1 MISLPPPV
9 LLLSSQPQDQKKKLP
24 RTLRKSLSTANYYY
38 SPSLKSTQ
46 HFPSSSRLRII
57 SSSSS
62 SRLML
67 EPNPMMKPPILQQ
80 AETTLLPFCY
90 RLSSPLPPPP
100 SPARP
105 RPRLE
110 FSREFFKRCPPALR
124 LISPAFFWSLKSSK
138 LSSKTTD
145 QETAKFEYVAS
156 RVLDLMMCVKCR
168 LHWAANRRL
177 GDPQNGPESV
187 AQWLCCCYYCCCKR
201 LKF

>member
-1 MISLPPPV
+1 
-9 LLLSSQPQDQKKKLP
+9 
-24 RTLRKSLSTANYYY
+24 
-38 SPSLKSTQ
+38 
-46 HFPSSSRLRII
+46 
-57 SSSSS
+57 
-62 SRLML
+62 ML
-67 EPNPMMKPPILQQ
+67 EPKPMMKPPILQQ

-90 RLSSPLPPPP
+90 CLSSPPPPLPP

-145 QETAKFEYVAS
+145 QETAKFECIAS

-168 LHWAANRRL
+168 LPWAANRRL
-177 GDPQNGPESV
+177 GDPKTARKASRNGSAAV
-187 AQWLCCCYYCCCKR
+187 AAASD
-201 LKF
+201 